1 MIKILIADDQ
11 RLFAESL
18 KTVLEH
24 DDPDIVITGVA
35 SNGKEAVAMARED
48 VPDLILMDVCM
59 PVMNGVEAVQ
69 LIHEAQPDIKIIMLT
84 TYDDDEYVY
93 QSMRLGSSGYLLK
106 DIRPW
111 ELHISIRAVL
121 AGQVLLDASTV
132 SSLMKHS
139 GTGAKNP
146 GEVPPPLKNL
156 TKNEKQ
162 VLYLLS
168 KGMSNIEIAKA
179 FFLTHQTIKNYVS
192 SIYAKLNVANRSQAI
207 KLAIDYGDYLQ
218 RYFEAH
224 ENE

>member
-24 DDPDIVITGVA
+24 DNPDIVITGVA

-48 VPDLILMDVCM
+48 EPDLILMDVCM

-69 LIHEAQPDIKIIMLT
+69 LIHEAQPNIKIIMLT

-139 GTGAKNP
+139 GSKAP
-146 GEVPPPLKNL
+146 GEVPPLLKSL

-218 RYFEAH
+218 RCFEAH
-224 ENE
+224 DNE